1 MRTNFS
7 IILLKFIASII
18 IFTIAFDLFFEAGVS
33 DVLSFSLLVTIVS
46 YFIGDKIILPRVGNR
61 AAAVIDFFTVYAIVW
76 IFGNILLHSYE
87 QIAWGSI
94 IAATFFGISEVF
106 VHIFLLGRLELPPT
120 ATERKRS
127 RVPSQKLAF
136 GTEFAEE
143 SDPRKKN

>member
-1 MRTNFS
+1 MHTNFR
-7 IILLKFIASII
+7 IILLKFIACLI
-18 IFTIAFDLFFEAGVS
+18 IFTIAFDLFFEAGAAE
-33 DVLSFSLLVTIVS
+33 VLTFSILVTIVS

-94 IAATFFGISEVF
+94 IAATFIGISEVF
-106 VHIFLLGRLELPPT
+106 VHLFILGRVR
-120 ATERKRS
+120 ATTPMEEKSPLR
-127 RVPSQKLAF
+127 PSQKLAF

>member
-1 MRTNFS
+1 MHTNFK
-7 IILLKFIASII
+7 IILLKFIVCTI
-18 IFTIAFDLFFEAGVS
+18 IFTIAFDLFFEARVS
-33 DVLSFSLLVTIVS
+33 EVLSFSILVTMVS

-61 AAAVIDFFTVYAIVW
+61 AAVVIDFFTVYTFVW

-94 IAATFFGISEVF
+94 IAATLVGISEVF
-106 VHIFLLGRLELPPT
+106 VHLFLLGRLEPLTP
-120 ATERKRS
+120 TERKIPLRT
-127 RVPSQKLAF
+127 SQKLAF

>member
-1 MRTNFS
+1 MRTNFK
-7 IILLKFIASII
+7 IILLKFIVCTI

-33 DVLSFSLLVTIVS
+33 EVLSFSILVTMVS

-61 AAAVIDFFTVYAIVW
+61 AAVVIDFFTVYTIVW

-94 IAATFFGISEVF
+94 IAATLVGISEVF
-106 VHIFLLGRLELPPT
+106 VHLFLLGRLEPLTP
-120 ATERKRS
+120 TERKIPLRT
-127 RVPSQKLAF
+127 SQKLAF

>member
-1 MRTNFS
+1 MRTNFR
-7 IILLKFIASII
+7 IILLKFIVCII
-18 IFTIAFDLFFEAGVS
+18 IFTVAFDLFFEAGVTE
-33 DVLSFSLLVTIVS
+33 VLSFSILVTIVS

-61 AAAVIDFFTVYAIVW
+61 AAVIIDFFTVYGIVW

-94 IAATFFGISEVF
+94 IAATLIGISEVF
-106 VHIFLLGRLELPPT
+106 VHLFLLGRFEAPT
-120 ATERKRS
+120 TTERKRPL
-127 RVPSQKLAF
+127 RTSQKLAF

>member
-1 MRTNFS
+1 MRIDIQ
-7 IILLKFIASII
+7 IILIKLITSVI

-33 DVLSFSLLVTIVS
+33 EILSFSILVTIVS

-61 AAAVIDFFTVYAIVW
+61 AAAVIDFFTVYAIIW

-94 IAATFFGISEVF
+94 IAATLIGVSEVVLHLF
-106 VHIFLLGRLELPPT
+106 ILGRFSQTTPV
-120 ATERKRS
+120 ERKNPLRS
-127 RVPSQKLAF
+127 SQKLAF

-143 SDPRKKN
+143 SDPRKK